1 MIEYNEIPSSQ
12 IRPVTGYIPIK
23 EYSEI
28 YSYFENYF
36 YKLGYEYLK
45 AFKTS
50 TTLSSKEHNTGKLLV
65 EILSVLEVNIKENLK
80 DKNND
85 NSDAVFILGEYFA
98 IAKKLL
104 KTLEIN
110 KIKLDENLISSTILG
125 YLITK
130 LK

>member
-1 MIEYNEIPSSQ
+1 MIEFNEVPSSQ
-12 IRPVTGYIPIK
+12 IKPVTGYIPIK
-23 EYSEI
+23 EYSDI
-28 YSYFENYF
+28 YNYFENYF

-50 TTLSSKEHNTGKLLV
+50 TTLSTKENNIGKLLF
-65 EILSVLEVNIKENLK
+65 EILSILEINLKENLK
-80 DKNND
+80 GKNE
-85 NSDAVFILGEYFA
+85 NSDSLFILSEYFA